1 MNKDLIIALL
11 IDSEN
16 VSADYMRTV
25 EQHLIAMGKVT
36 YKRMYGDFT
45 NESKN
50 GNSKNWR
57 KLVNEYALMPVQQ
70 YSYTEN
76 KNATDGRLII
86 DAMDI
91 LHTGAVTA
99 VCIMASDSDYTG
111 LAKRLK
117 ESNIYV
123 IGAGEKKTP
132 QAFVNACDRF
142 LILDDKPAHKREKAQ
157 PAEPTPP
164 KAAPKKAAAKKQK
177 EEDAET
183 VKVATKSRIEE
194 FCVDML
200 ETQNLAESSF
210 EWLIQKIH
218 QAFPQFDFKDYGVKK
233 SYEFFDEKKFNLR
246 RTDNTN
252 WFISLR

>member
-16 VSADYMRTV
+16 VSADYMQTV
-25 EQHLIAMGKVT
+25 EQHLIALGKVT

-142 LILDDKPAHKREKAQ
+142 LILDDKPSQKRAKAQ
-157 PAEPTPP
+157 PAESQPP
-164 KAAPKKAAAKKQK
+164 KAVPQKAAAKKK
-177 EEDAET
+177 KDEDAGT
-183 VKVATKSRIEE
+183 VKVATKSRIEQ

-200 ETQNLAESSF
+200 ETQNLAESSL

-246 RTDNTN
+246 RADNTN
-252 WFISLR
+252 WFISLK

>member
-16 VSADYMRTV
+16 VSAEYMRTV
-25 EQHLIAMGKVT
+25 EQHLIALGRVT
-36 YKRMYGDFT
+36 IKRIYGDFS
-45 NESKN
+45 NDSKN

-57 KLVNEYALMPVQQ
+57 KLVNQYALMPVQQ
-70 YSYTEN
+70 YTYTEN

-91 LHTGAVTA
+91 LHTGNVTA

-142 LILDDKPAHKREKAQ
+142 LILDDKPEKKQTKEPAEQPKATKAQ
-157 PAEPTPP
+157 KATKP
-164 KAAPKKAAAKKQK
+164 K
-177 EEDAET
+177 EDDAQT
-183 VKVATKSRIEE
+183 VEVATKSKIEE
-194 FCVDML
+194 FCVNML
-200 ETQNLAESSF
+200 ETQNLAESSL

-252 WFISLR
+252 WFISLK